1 MKKLLFLGLVLLF
14 TSSLQAQQETG
25 HYTFGVE
32 GIQAASLPSP
42 GFYYKMYNAYY
53 TSDKLMDGS
62 GDEMDIDFDVTV
74 FANVH
79 RFIYITNK
87 KFLGADYGMNIIVP
101 LISTDISIG
110 AYGLSDSQFALSDI
124 TIEPLILSWHKGR
137 FDGAFAL
144 AAVVPVGK
152 YDATEAASA
161 GKGMWSGMV
170 TFGGTYHLS
179 KNKLWAASVLCR
191 YETHGE
197 KDDYEVTPGDGFGFE
212 LGLSKTIPKANTV
225 WDLGITG
232 YAGWQIADDKGDYTS
247 YYDVNDHDR
256 QFAIGPSVR
265 MILPKSKMVFSLQ
278 AEKEFGVKDRSE
290 GFMSCLSF
298 IKAF

>member
-1 MKKLLFLGLVLLF
+1 MKKLLFLSLVLLF

-25 HYTFGVE
+25 YYTYGVE
-32 GIQAASLPSP
+32 GIKAASLPGP

-53 TSDKLMDGS
+53 SSDKLMDGN

-101 LISTDISIG
+101 LVSTDLSIG
-110 AYGLSDSQFALSDI
+110 AFGISDSQFALADI
-124 TIEPLILSWHKGR
+124 TVEPVILGWHKDR
-137 FDGAFAL
+137 FDAAFAV
-144 AAVVPVGK
+144 AAILPVGK
-152 YDATEAASA
+152 YDMTEAVST
-161 GKGMWSGMV
+161 GKGMWTGMV
-170 TFGGTYHLS
+170 TFGGTYYLT
-179 KNKLWAASVLCR
+179 KNKLWAASALCR
-191 YETHGE
+191 YETHSE
-197 KDDYEVTPGDGFGFE
+197 KDDYKVTTGDGFGFE
-212 LGLSKTIPKANTV
+212 WGVSKTIPKANAV
-225 WDLGITG
+225 WELGVTG
-232 YAGWQIADDKGDYTS
+232 YAGWQVSDDKGADVF
-247 YYDVNDHDR
+247 YDANDHDR

-265 MILPKSKMVFSLQ
+265 MIIPKLNMVFSLQ

-298 IKAF
+298 VKGF